1 MGKFQRPSK
10 LKFIHLE
17 GNFVVYQKT
26 QEREYAQLNLQK
38 AAMAGWDYIKRYKI
52 IYHVILK
59 IIHFRGNG
67 YKSYSRTT

>member
-38 AAMAGWDYIKRYKI
+38 AAMAG
-52 IYHVILK
+52 
-59 IIHFRGNG
+59 
-67 YKSYSRTT
+67 